1 MNSIRIK
8 KILILVTILAVPGF
22 LYYLLQEKGKNRYKP
37 LSFYGPKKV
46 AATVHFVRGKAIPDT
61 LYHVIPDFN
70 LNNQDDLPVN
80 WKKLNGKIVL
90 FSLFN
95 IPADG
100 QTDYTGKAMQYISK
114 TYKRNDLLHLLS
126 ISVSSATRPA
136 LLKDYARLLQADPL
150 QWDLLS
156 GDSIRVYPLISKG
169 LFLDA
174 LKITDNGLDRFTYSN
189 LLVLVDSRHRI
200 RGYYDATHSEA
211 LSKLDDE
218 IKVLIAEELRNKKD
232 GR

>member
-1 MNSIRIK
+1 M
-8 KILILVTILAVPGF
+8 
-22 LYYLLQEKGKNRYKP
+22 
-37 LSFYGPKKV
+37 
-46 AATVHFVRGKAIPDT
+46 
-61 LYHVIPDFN
+61 
-70 LNNQDDLPVN
+70 N

-126 ISVSSATRPA
+126 ISVNPAGRSA
-136 LLKDYARLLQADPL
+136 LLKDYAGLLQADPQ

-156 GDSIRVYPLISKG
+156 GDSTRVYPLISKG

-174 LKITDNGLDRFTYSN
+174 LKITDNGVDRFTYSN
-189 LLVLVDSRHRI
+189 LLVLADSRHRI